1 MNRFPMVYIFLRSKH
16 RTWSLLM
23 LFLMVSCS
31 GQAQKAEPI
40 VAQNSTSAA
49 KQDSAVEASK
59 KVILIFGDSIT
70 AGYGLEQE
78 QAFPA
83 LLQTKI
89 DSVQAPWKV
98 INGGLSGETTAA
110 GLRRLEWTLQQP
122 VDLLLIELGGNDA
135 LRGVSV
141 SEMRSNLDKMIQ
153 MTKSKYPDA
162 IIVLAGMKV
171 PPNLGPQYGNEFE
184 AVYAQLA
191 KKHGITLI
199 PFILEGVG
207 GNENLNQA
215 DQIHPT
221 AEGHRIIAKTVW
233 EVIEPLL

>member
-1 MNRFPMVYIFLRSKH
+1 M
-16 RTWSLLM
+16 LL
-23 LFLMVSCS
+23 LMVSCS

-40 VAQNSTSAA
+40 VAQDSTSAA
-49 KQDSAVEASK
+49 EKEAAAEASK
-59 KVILIFGDSIT
+59 KVMLIFGDSIT

-162 IIVLAGMKV
+162 MIVLAGMKV
-171 PPNLGPQYGNEFE
+171 PPNLGAQYGKAFE
-184 AVYAQLA
+184 AVYAHLA

>member
-1 MNRFPMVYIFLRSKH
+1 MVYIFLRSTQ
-16 RTWSLLM
+16 RTWFLLM

-40 VAQNSTSAA
+40 VAQDSTSAA
-49 KQDSAVEASK
+49 EKEAAAEASK
-59 KVILIFGDSIT
+59 KVMLIFGDSIT

-162 IIVLAGMKV
+162 MIVLAGMKV
-171 PPNLGPQYGNEFE
+171 PPNLGAQYGKEFE

-199 PFILEGVG
+199 PLILEGVG
-207 GNENLNQA
+207 GNEDLNQA

>member
-1 MNRFPMVYIFLRSKH
+1 MVYIFLRSTQ
-16 RTWSLLM
+16 RTWFLLM
-23 LFLMVSCS
+23 LLLMVSCS

-40 VAQNSTSAA
+40 VAQDSTSAA
-49 KQDSAVEASK
+49 EKEATAEASK
-59 KVILIFGDSIT
+59 KVMLIFGDSIT

-162 IIVLAGMKV
+162 MIVLAGMKV
-171 PPNLGPQYGNEFE
+171 PPNLGAQYGKEFE

>member
-1 MNRFPMVYIFLRSKH
+1 MHKIFLPSVH
-16 RTWSLLM
+16 H
-23 LFLMVSCS
+23 FLGILTLIVLASCS
-31 GQAQKAEPI
+31 GQAQKAEP
-40 VAQNSTSAA
+40 VAV
-49 KQDSAVEASK
+49 QDSTTKAGSQTATEPSEASE
-59 KVILIFGDSIT
+59 KVMLIFGDSIA
-70 AGYGLEQE
+70 AGYGLEQQE
-78 QAFPA
+78 AFPA

-89 DSVQAPWKV
+89 DSIKAPWKV

-110 GLRRLEWTLQQP
+110 GVRRLEWSLQQR

-141 SEMRSNLDKMIQ
+141 SEMRSNLDQMIQ
-153 MTKSKYPDA
+153 MTKAKYPDA
-162 IIVLAGMKV
+162 IIVLAGMKA
-171 PPNLGPQYGNEFE
+171 PPNLGSKYAQEFE
-184 AVYAQLA
+184 AVYAQVA

-207 GNENLNQA
+207 GIERLNQA

-233 EVIEPLL
+233 EVLEPLL

>member
-1 MNRFPMVYIFLRSKH
+1 MNRFPMVYIFLRSTQ
-16 RTWSLLM
+16 RTWFLLM

-40 VAQNSTSAA
+40 VAQDSTSAA
-49 KQDSAVEASK
+49 EKEAAAEASK
-59 KVILIFGDSIT
+59 KVMLIFGDSIT

-141 SEMRSNLDKMIQ
+141 SEMRTNLDKMIQ

-162 IIVLAGMKV
+162 MIVLAGMKV
-171 PPNLGPQYGNEFE
+171 PPNLGPQYGKEFE

-207 GNENLNQA
+207 GNEDLNQA

>member
-1 MNRFPMVYIFLRSKH
+1 MVYIFLRSTQ
-16 RTWSLLM
+16 RTWFLLM

-40 VAQNSTSAA
+40 VAQDSTSAA
-49 KQDSAVEASK
+49 EKEAAAEASK
-59 KVILIFGDSIT
+59 KVMLIFGDSIT

-162 IIVLAGMKV
+162 MIVLAGMKV
-171 PPNLGPQYGNEFE
+171 PPNLGAQYGKEFE